1 MRLHIVATLVT
12 ACSLSILLCGCSRQP
27 DRTVSVVFRYDD
39 YSTVSST
46 DVDSAVFDAF
56 ARNRIP
62 FTVGVIPFVAAG
74 DVHDASPQRNV
85 ALTSDKLMLLRD
97 AAKRGYAHIA
107 LHGYSHQKHGQGQP
121 EFVGLE
127 FEDQVARLNAGK
139 ASLGDLLGPTM
150 TFIPPWNAYDSTTVR
165 ALEASGFQVLSAD
178 TSGPGVTRA
187 AVQFLPGTIGLEELQ
202 TAIPAAE
209 SSIYAP
215 DPVIVVVF
223 HSYDF
228 VEYDAKRG
236 VIDLPRFQALLE
248 WVRNRRGV
256 RVMSIDQITRGRTDL
271 TADRYART
279 RHVETLWTAVPPVG
293 LSRPLWYMDA
303 KRVYP
308 WLVLALGAIY
318 GAICSV
324 SALFVYY
331 LLRLI
336 PVLGSQRLL
345 NIGFFSTAL
354 ALIAYI
360 TFDGSVHW
368 PGAVAGSTAGGAC
381 LGLGVSLY
389 RHSVRKSRNG
399 ALGSAAAV

>member
-1 MRLHIVATLVT
+1 M
-12 ACSLSILLCGCSRQP
+12 
-27 DRTVSVVFRYDD
+27 
-39 YSTVSST
+39 
-46 DVDSAVFDAF
+46 
-56 ARNRIP
+56 
-62 FTVGVIPFVAAG
+62 
-74 DVHDASPQRNV
+74 
-85 ALTSDKLMLLRD
+85 
-97 AAKRGYAHIA
+97 
-107 LHGYSHQKHGQGQP
+107 
-121 EFVGLE
+121 
-127 FEDQVARLNAGK
+127 
-139 ASLGDLLGPTM
+139 
-150 TFIPPWNAYDSTTVR
+150 
-165 ALEASGFQVLSAD
+165 
-178 TSGPGVTRA
+178 
-187 AVQFLPGTIGLEELQ
+187 Q

-209 SSIYAP
+209 ASIYAP